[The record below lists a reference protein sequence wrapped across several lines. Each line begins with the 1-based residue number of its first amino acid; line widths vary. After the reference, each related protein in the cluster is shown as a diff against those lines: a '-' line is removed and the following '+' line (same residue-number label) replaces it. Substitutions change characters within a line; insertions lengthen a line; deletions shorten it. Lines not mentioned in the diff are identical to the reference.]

1 MSEKLQETPVEE
13 AVKTAPPIKKARK
26 NPLKKLKALW
36 SNQKRRKWIILGA
49 ALLVIIFMALRSC
62 GSQQSVRQV
71 TYTEAPVSYQPIIQS
86 LSGSG
91 TLQPADSYTVTTL
104 KEGEVLTANFEE
116 GDIVTKDTV
125 LYELDRS
132 DVSSNLEKAQ
142 LSLDQAQRSY
152 EKAAYAQS
160 PIAGVVASLNVKV
173 GDTVKAGDVVA
184 TVRDNSTMT
193 LKVPFASD
201 DAAGFYM
208 GQQADVI
215 LDNSFETLSGT
226 VTMVSAADTVLTGSR
241 IVRYV
246 TISVSNPGGLTD
258 TQVATA
264 TIGGAGS
271 SASAAMA
278 YKAAEDVTASSGG
291 TVAAINVSEGGR
303 VSAGQSIVSF
313 ASNAANDQVQSAAD
327 NLRNAELSMETTREQ
342 LEDFTI
348 TSPIDGT
355 IVDKQYKAGDTVE
368 SGKALCT
375 IYDLSY
381 LEMTIN
387 IDELDISQVAV
398 GQEVRITA
406 DAVPDKAFTGLIT
419 RVSVAGTTTNGTTS
433 YPVTVRIDETDGLL
447 PGMNVDAVIVI
458 EENDNALSI
467 PSAAVE
473 RDDRVLITAASP
485 SAANALADAQAPEG
499 YVYVQVET
507 GIRSDDYIEITSGLQ
522 DGDTVAYIP
531 AVAQVSNPMMMMA
544 ASGPPDGDPQG
555 GGGPQG

>member
-1 MSEKLQETPVEE
+1 MSEKLQEIPVEE
-13 AVKTAPPIKKARK
+13 TVETAPPIKKARK
-26 NPLKKLKALW
+26 NPLKKLKELW
-36 SNQKRRKWIILGA
+36 SNKKRRKWIILGA
-49 ALLVIIFMALRSC
+49 VLLVIIFMALRSC
-62 GSQQSVRQV
+62 GSQQSVGQV
-71 TYTEAPVSYQPIIQS
+71 TYTEAPVSYQPITQS

-173 GDTVKAGDVVA
+173 GDTVKGGDVVA

-201 DAAGFYM
+201 DAAGFYV

-226 VTMVSAADTVLTGSR
+226 VTMVSSADTVLTGNR

-327 NLRNAELSMETTREQ
+327 NLRNAELSMETTRDQ

-406 DAVPDKAFTGLIT
+406 DAVSDKSFTGIIT

-433 YPVTVRIDETDGLL
+433 YPVTVRIDKTDGLL

-458 EENDNALSI
+458 KENDNALSI

-473 RDDRVLITAASP
+473 RGNRVLVTAASP

-499 YVYVQVET
+499 YAYVQVET
-507 GIRSDDYIEITSGLQ
+507 GIRSDEYIEITSGLQ

-531 AVAQVSNPMMMMA
+531 AMAQNSNPMMVMMA
-544 ASGPPDGDPQG
+544 GEPQDGPPQG